1 MTAALTAPSVAS
13 AAAPTLTTTLR
24 ARLLRCVPNANDLAH
39 RTPFVLTSRDEELL
53 QAVYDHGFLTA
64 EIVELAFFPPFH
76 AGGRRS
82 PSSCAYE
89 RLRQLWLWG
98 YVERVELPST
108 RRSGRRPYVYA
119 IGKRAIPVLTAR
131 LGVSA
136 GAVQQ
141 RRIGRLDDR
150 SVDHDLQAARLWAAL
165 RRHVP
170 TTRITRFRWL
180 AERALRARRMRV
192 TPHGSRFPLPF
203 LPDGYAE
210 LDYPDGAVQCCV
222 VEVDNGTL
230 PLRRFRRKLAG
241 FEAFLDQGLFRR
253 VSGRDDFDVC
263 VLVRSRQRMRHL
275 HRAARD
281 VVDEDR
287 WGSYLFAT
295 FEALDPRTFPDG
307 WWPLDREDEEDTCGL
322 LFTAAYQGGDRDE
335 HDEDDESGV
344 RGAHGPTGDPR
355 SAAEGEP
362 R

>member
-1 MTAALTAPSVAS
+1 MTTAPTTAPAAS
-13 AAAPTLTTTLR
+13 PTSPTSPTTIR
-24 ARLLRCVPNANDLAH
+24 ARLLRCVPNASDLAH
-39 RTPFVLTSRDEELL
+39 RAPVELTTRDEELL

-64 EIVELAFFPPFH
+64 EIVELAFFPPSH

-119 IGKRAIPVLTAR
+119 IGKRAVPVLTAR

-150 SVDHDLQAARLWAAL
+150 SVDHDLQAARLWAVL

-170 TTRITRFRWL
+170 TTRITRLRWL

-210 LDYPDGAVQCCV
+210 LDYPNGAVQCCV

-230 PLRRFRRKLAG
+230 PLRRFRRKLVG
-241 FEAFLDQGLFRR
+241 FEEFLGQGLFRR

-263 VLVRSRQRMRHL
+263 LLVRSRQRMRHL
-275 HRAARD
+275 HRAARE
-281 VVDEDR
+281 VVDEER
-287 WGSYLFAT
+287 WPSYLFAT
-295 FEALDPRTFPDG
+295 YDALAPHTFPDG
-307 WWPLDREDEEDTCGL
+307 WWTLDSEDEEDTCGL
-322 LFTAAYQGGDRDE
+322 LFTTAYQDPEGVA
-335 HDEDDESGV
+335 HDEGDESGARNSQGV
-344 RGAHGPTGDPR
+344 NGDPR
-355 SAAEGEP
+355 CASEGASK
-362 R
+362 